1 MTKDELI
8 VKQILKIEKY
18 KQMLKANKKLK
29 KSLIMKLYAI
39 GEPLNDNM
47 LQFNKE
53 QTEWCFEVLSLVE
66 QIRGL

>member
-1 MTKDELI
+1 
-8 VKQILKIEKY
+8 
-18 KQMLKANKKLK
+18 MLKANKKLK

-66 QIRGL
+66 QIT